1 MRSGDAV
8 AMQAGRDDVAAERR
22 TTADVPTPEQE
33 FTTGDRVRMNE
44 LGRSRH
50 PRYGERQAVVVR
62 KAAASGWRVQFDDRN
77 SLQTIHRDYLE
88 KVETAAGS

>member
-1 MRSGDAV
+1 ML
-8 AMQAGRDDVAAERR
+8 AGRDDVASERR
-22 TTADVPTPEQE
+22 TTAADAPVPRE
-33 FTTGDRVRMNE
+33 FAAGDRVRMNE

-62 KAAASGWRVQFDDRN
+62 RAAASGWRVQFDGRN

-88 KVETAAGS
+88 KVEPAGN